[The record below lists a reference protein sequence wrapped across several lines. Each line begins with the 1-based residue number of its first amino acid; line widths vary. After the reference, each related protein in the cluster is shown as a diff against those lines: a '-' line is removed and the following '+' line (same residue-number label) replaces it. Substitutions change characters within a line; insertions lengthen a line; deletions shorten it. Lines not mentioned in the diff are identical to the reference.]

1 MIYNTTLKYLNEHN
15 ILYERQDVFR
25 KGHSTYMA
33 LLQLIDEV
41 HTATNDNKFALEIF
55 FDLGEAFNTVNHDI
69 LLAKLKHYGFQ
80 GNTLKWFTNY
90 MSEREQ
96 YVVVL
101 SQI

>member
-1 MIYNTTLKYLNEHN
+1 
-15 ILYERQDVFR
+15 
-25 KGHSTYMA
+25 MA
-33 LLQLIDEV
+33 LLQLIDKV
-41 HTATNDNKFALEIF
+41 HTATNDNKFALGIF
-55 FDLGEAFNTVNHDI
+55 LDLGEAFNTVNHDI